1 MSSSISPDVG
11 RGVVAHDAWREGGAL
26 RIGLVADTHIPQAAA
41 ELWPQVFAA
50 FAGCDAILHGG
61 DIYEQRLLDL
71 LGDVAPTF
79 AARGNGEERPGS
91 WALDDGRVH
100 DTWILDAGGVR
111 IGIIHDLTI
120 PEVPPGLTV
129 ANVSRRRFG
138 IDAAMDGKLD
148 VIICGDTHV
157 QRIDVVDS
165 TLCVNP
171 GSPTY
176 PRNLEVQLG
185 TIGFLTISADVVVA
199 TLCQLTAAGFDV
211 TQSCEM
217 YRNGQLDGG
226 IGSFR

>member
-1 MSSSISPDVG
+1 MSSSISRDVG
-11 RGVVAHDAWREGGAL
+11 RSAVRGDGATL
-26 RIGLVADTHIPQAAA
+26 RIGLVADTHIPQAAP

-50 FAGCDAILHGG
+50 FAGCHAILHGG

-79 AARGNGEERPGS
+79 AARGNGEDQPGS
-91 WALDDGRVH
+91 WALDDSRVH
-100 DTWILDAGGVR
+100 DTWILDAGGLR

-138 IDAAMDGKLD
+138 LDADTNGKLD
-148 VIICGDTHV
+148 VIIYGDTHV

-176 PRNLEVQLG
+176 PRNLDVQLG
-185 TIGFLTISADVVVA
+185 TIGFLTILADVVVA
-199 TLCQLTAAGFDV
+199 TLCQLTDAGFEV
-211 TQSCEM
+211 MQSCEM
-217 YRNGQLDGG
+217 DRYGQFDGG
-226 IGSFR
+226 IRRFP

>member
-1 MSSSISPDVG
+1 MSSSISRDVG
-11 RGVVAHDAWREGGAL
+11 RGVVSSDAAGEGGAL

-50 FAGCDAILHGG
+50 FADCDAILHGG

-79 AARGNGEERPGS
+79 AARGNGEERLGG
-91 WALDDGRVH
+91 WALDDSRVH

-120 PEVPPGLTV
+120 PEVPPGLTI

-138 IDAAMDGKLD
+138 IDADIDGKLD
-148 VIICGDTHV
+148 VIIYGDTHV

-176 PRNLEVQLG
+176 PRNLEAQLG
-185 TIGFLTISADVVVA
+185 TIGFLTISTDVVVA
-199 TLCQLTAAGFDV
+199 TLCQLTAVGFEV
-211 TQSCEM
+211 TQSCEV
-217 YRNGQLDGG
+217 YRNGQFDGG
-226 IGSFR
+226 VRSSP